1 MTEYGQQAVH
11 DARLVCDWAI
21 DTSRRLRQV
30 ASAEREY
37 VSVDLMGRLMRFVK
51 RDEAPQLAEFEAKAL
66 ATLDQVDKIERK
78 ALPIDVLE
86 SELRQAVAGLT
97 PTALYEALFADRPDL
112 RPSPEQVERERE
124 RREAEKA
131 RVQALDERQRIAW
144 EKRLEANRPHV
155 AEYKA

>member
-1 MTEYGQQAVH
+1 MH

-66 ATLDQVDKIERK
+66 ATLDHVDKIERK
-78 ALPIDVLE
+78 ALQTV
-86 SELRQAVAGLT
+86 RQGCCHGTRFQSDGPEHGDGL
-97 PTALYEALFADRPDL
+97 
-112 RPSPEQVERERE
+112 
-124 RREAEKA
+124 
-131 RVQALDERQRIAW
+131 
-144 EKRLEANRPHV
+144 
-155 AEYKA
+155 